1 MPVFRIAPI
10 ILLATFLL
18 LPVPTVVAQE
28 AEPALA
34 DNDQQQTTPP
44 SRGGRPQ
51 FRADVDQV
59 VVYAAVHDKEGQ
71 LVPGLSMEDFTVSEN
86 DVVQVINSFGQED
99 IPATIG
105 LVLDKSGSMR
115 IGNRMDQV
123 IKATELFLSVTNPEN
138 ELFVVSF
145 NHEAELDEPFTRDP
159 EDIRDAINNIIVS
172 GGTAL
177 YDAIYLAVDEA
188 RKGSEQKKVVIVF
201 TDGADKDSHYS
212 LEQLLDKIQESDVQV
227 HVVAFLDPDVSK
239 DRGFFGVFKSEKQ
252 KLTDKMQQVADYTGG
267 KALFP
272 EKTSELEAAFQEIAQ
287 ELKQQYRLAYISS
300 NGTMD
305 GSWRSI
311 DVKVADAREKGLKV
325 RAKRGYFAARN

>member
-1 MPVFRIAPI
+1 MPIFRRFSA
-10 ILLATFLL
+10 ILLLFFFMVPE
-18 LPVPTVVAQE
+18 PVTVAQE
-28 AEPALA
+28 PEPTLT
-34 DNDQQQTTPP
+34 DNDPQQTAPP

-59 VVYAAVHDKEGQ
+59 VVYAAVYDQEGL
-71 LVPGLSMEDFTVSEN
+71 LVPGLTIEDFTVSEN
-86 DVVQVINSFGQED
+86 DIVQNINSFGQED
-99 IPATIG
+99 VPATIG

-123 IKATELFLSVTNPEN
+123 IEATELFLSVTNPEN
-138 ELFVVSF
+138 ELFVISF
-145 NHEAELDEPFTRDP
+145 NHGVELEEHFTRDT
-159 EDIRDAINNIIVS
+159 EDIRDAVHNIVVS

-227 HVVAFLDPDVSK
+227 HVVAFLDPDVST

-252 KLTDKMQQVADYTGG
+252 KLSDKMRSVADYTGG

-272 EKTSELEAAFQEIAQ
+272 EKTTELKSAFQEIAE

-300 NGTMD
+300 NGAMD

-325 RAKRGYFAARN
+325 RAKKGYFAARN